1 MQIRRRTAAL
11 AATAGIIAV
20 SVVGLA
26 APALADGTAT
36 CGGSQVCLY
45 YDSGQSGAHI
55 GFYWNVSDFSH
66 DSYNN
71 GAYWT
76 FPSNGDG
83 AGQDVKDNVASAHNL
98 DPSCR
103 VRIYY
108 NENFNA
114 AGSAPYQ
121 DFSPGNYGNLSSAL
135 LNSNASQQWFC

>member
-11 AATAGIIAV
+11 AATAGIVAA
-20 SVVGLA
+20 SVAGLA

-36 CGGSQVCLY
+36 CSEAQVCLY

-55 GFYWNVSDFSH
+55 GFYWNVSDYDN
-66 DSYNN
+66 DSDNN

-76 FPSNGDG
+76 YPSNGDG
-83 AGQDVKDNVASAHNL
+83 AGQHVKNNVASARNL
-98 DPSCR
+98 DSACR

-114 AGSAPYQ
+114 SGSGPYQ
-121 DFSPGNYGNLSSAL
+121 DFSPGNYGNLSSAM
-135 LNSNASQQWFC
+135 LNNNASHQWFC